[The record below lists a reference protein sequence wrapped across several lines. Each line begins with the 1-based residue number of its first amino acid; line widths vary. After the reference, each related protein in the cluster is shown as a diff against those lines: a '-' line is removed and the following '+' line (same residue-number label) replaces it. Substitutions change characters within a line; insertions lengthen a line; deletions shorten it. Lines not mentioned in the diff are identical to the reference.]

1 MNSIRTWRFGT
12 TSKRIVAPSHGTA
25 EAPLSKIM
33 NAEMQEIMVRSD
45 GGEAASK
52 AAFWL
57 LAVVGLRKMCAEA
70 SFFTEE
76 ERAVFVGAVTKEAN
90 LRHAIQTLHGFQ
102 LEDVLESLCMSPCVV
117 DKLKEPILQRKL
129 STQLVHHALSDHAN
143 ESQVRAI
150 VHFLCK
156 TQAYDCIPSMLE
168 TVFEY
173 KDALASAG
181 LDGGRP
187 NFFLAELCSY
197 IPVYLKRAFF
207 DTLVRM
213 TGAGIEAFAAQ
224 ILEDLY
230 KTDGGGTC
238 RLVGELLLL
247 SSMFFQVTAIPLCR
261 WATDETHGAY
271 LQDILAYLLDG
282 LVLHKHSGIE
292 GTAMEI
298 LVHLTSL
305 METNAFATSVKQLV
319 VLGFARLLP
328 LPSDGALVQR
338 ILQLIVRTSASW
350 PSDVHG
356 PKLRPLFDCMV
367 ASLKASSTS
376 YADPC
381 MRLVLDAVDHGLEA
395 EYLLLQ
401 PPTSGEDMQCR
412 LTDGPHLDQVSL
424 LRSRVHCWMAIGE
437 LDVCT
442 VSQEVCERVGD
453 RLLDPQE
460 FARWLDG

>member
-1 MNSIRTWRFGT
+1 MNTEIQERT
-12 TSKRIVAPSHGTA
+12 
-25 EAPLSKIM
+25 
-33 NAEMQEIMVRSD
+33 VRSD

-52 AAFWL
+52 QAFWL
-57 LAVVGLRKMCAEA
+57 LAMVGLRKMCAET

-76 ERAVFVGAVTKEAN
+76 ERAAFASAVTTEAN
-90 LRHAIQTLHGFQ
+90 LRHAIRTLHGFQ
-102 LEDVLESLCMSPCVV
+102 LEDVLESLCMSPSVV
-117 DKLKEPILQRKL
+117 DKLKEPILQHKL
-129 STQLVHHALSDHAN
+129 STQLVHHALSDHAK

-150 VHFLCK
+150 VQFLCRIN
-156 TQAYDCIPSMLE
+156 AYDCIPGMLE
-168 TVFEY
+168 IVFEY
-173 KDALASAG
+173 KDALSSAG
-181 LDGGRP
+181 LDAGRP
-187 NFFLAELCSY
+187 NFFLAELCNH

-207 DTLVRM
+207 DTLIRM

-224 ILEDLY
+224 ILEELY
-230 KTDGGGTC
+230 ATNDGGTC
-238 RLVGELLLL
+238 KLVGELSLL
-247 SSMFFQVTAIPLCR
+247 SSMFFQATAMPLCR
-261 WATDETHGAY
+261 WAANEAHGAY
-271 LQDILAYLLDG
+271 LQAVVAYLLDG
-282 LVLHKHSGIE
+282 LILHKNSGTE
-292 GTAMEI
+292 DTALEI
-298 LVHLTSL
+298 LVHLTLL
-305 METNAFATSVKQLV
+305 METDEFSTSVKQLI

-328 LPSDGALVQR
+328 LPSDGVLVHR
-338 ILQLIVRTSASW
+338 ILQLIVRVSVSR
-350 PSDVHG
+350 PSVMDG

-412 LTDGPHLDQVSL
+412 LIDGPHLDQVAL
-424 LRSRVHCWMAIGE
+424 LRSQVLCLMSMGE

-453 RLLDPQE
+453 HLLEPRE

>member
-1 MNSIRTWRFGT
+1 
-12 TSKRIVAPSHGTA
+12 
-25 EAPLSKIM
+25 
-33 NAEMQEIMVRSD
+33 
-45 GGEAASK
+45 
-52 AAFWL
+52 
-57 LAVVGLRKMCAEA
+57 MCAET
-70 SFFTEE
+70 SFLTEE
-76 ERAVFVGAVTKEAN
+76 ERAAFVSVVTKESN
-90 LRHAIQTLHGFQ
+90 LRHAIRTLHGFQ

-117 DKLKEPILQRKL
+117 DKLKEPILQHKL

-150 VHFLCK
+150 VQFLCK

-187 NFFLAELCSY
+187 NFFLAELCSF

-213 TGAGIEAFAAQ
+213 TGTRIKAFAAQ
-224 ILEDLY
+224 ILEELY
-230 KTDGGGTC
+230 ATNDGGTC
-238 RLVGELLLL
+238 KLIGELSLL
-247 SSMFFQVTAIPLCR
+247 SIMFFQATAMPLCR
-261 WATDETHGAY
+261 WATDNVHGAY
-271 LQDILAYLLDG
+271 LQDVLAYLLDG
-282 LVLHKHSGIE
+282 LVLHKHSGTE
-292 GTAMEI
+292 DTAMGI

-305 METNAFATSVKQLV
+305 METNAFATSLKQLI

-328 LPSDGALVQR
+328 LPNDGVLVQR
-338 ILQLIVRTSASW
+338 ILQLIVTTSVPW
-350 PSDVHG
+350 PVDVHDS
-356 PKLRPLFDCMV
+356 KLRPLVDCMV
-367 ASLKASSTS
+367 AGLKASSTS

-381 MRLVLDAVDHGLEA
+381 MRLILDAVDRGLEA

-412 LTDGPHLDQVSL
+412 LTDGPHVDQVAL
-424 LRSRVHCWMAIGE
+424 LRSQVHCWMVMGE

-453 RLLDPQE
+453 HLLDPQE